1 MTPHVSDS
9 FMPRHVRRYDHPGY
23 TLVEL
28 LVVISI
34 IGTLAALLL
43 PAIQATRESARRTQC
58 ISNLRQIGLAIDQ
71 YVDRQGARGKFP
83 DAANFTKTV
92 PTETPSLM
100 EVIGPYCE
108 ITDAT
113 KEKSEL
119 FHCPSDRDYP
129 NSHTASEFYET
140 YFEADNTSYEYAA
153 HRAAN
158 QSRQQ
163 ILMRGDS
170 NEPRSSTAVWIVFD
184 CMPFH
189 GTEGEDGARNFLY
202 LDGHVDA
209 LVVAE

>member
-1 MTPHVSDS
+1 MS
-9 FMPRHVRRYDHPGY
+9 RQVRRSPGF

-34 IGTLAALLL
+34 IGTLIALLL
-43 PAIQATRESARRTQC
+43 PAIQAARESARRTQC

-83 DAANFTKTV
+83 DAANFTRTV
-92 PTETPSLM
+92 PTDKPSLM
-100 EVIGPYCE
+100 EVIGRYCE

-119 FHCPSDRDYP
+119 FHCPSDGDYP
-129 NSHTASEFYET
+129 NPEGATEFYDT
-140 YFEADNTSYEYAA
+140 YFEADSTSYEYAVR
-153 HRAAN
+153 RAAN
-158 QSRQQ
+158 KTRQQ
-163 ILMRGDS
+163 ILLRDNE

-184 CMPFH
+184 CDPFH
-189 GTEGEDGARNFLY
+189 GSPGEDGSRNFLY

-209 LVVAE
+209 LIVAE